1 MKVILKSQYYPF
13 FGSVLDKYQ
22 KLLEF
27 SSKLLANLSINI
39 EEIYTAKLSV
49 LDRSYYSP
57 VVKVLNPHVI
67 TLAIDKNLEIK
78 TKIRDEN
85 FIWRESYLRVEFLGK
100 IEEEEAILVLTI
112 RGSGQER
119 KKYGDVELYA
129 YNSNFDGFDKLF
141 IRHKINIEKALTEE
155 VKYFVIAPLSSLM
168 YDLSRIIAISA
179 SDVRSFLALVTR
191 FLRGLSTREN
201 IIEKAA
207 VSKLNSFL
215 NLSTLYAKVYNQ
227 EKFVKATFNAF
238 REKGYVTKAGSITIY
253 GDKPLYEGYINFLE
267 KVIIPLMSDFPSQ
280 DDFEKRL
287 EKGLNTLS

>member
-1 MKVILKSQYYPF
+1 MKVMLKSQYYPF
-13 FGSVLDKYQ
+13 FGGVLDKYQ

-27 SSKLLANLSINI
+27 SYKLLTNLSINI

-57 VVKVLNPHVI
+57 VVKVLNPHVL
-67 TLAIDKNLEIK
+67 TLAIDENLNIK

-85 FIWRESYLRVEFLGK
+85 FIWRESYLRIEFLGK
-100 IEEEEAILVLTI
+100 IEDEEAIFVLTI
-112 RGSGQER
+112 RGNGQDR
-119 KKYGDVELYA
+119 KKYGDVEIYA
-129 YNSNFDGFDKLF
+129 YNNNFDGFDKLF
-141 IRHKINIEKALTEE
+141 IKHKINVEKALTEE
-155 VKYFVIAPLSSLM
+155 VKYFVIAPLSSII
-168 YDLSRIIAISA
+168 YDLSRIVAISA
-179 SDVRSFLALVTR
+179 SDVRSFLALVTK
-191 FLRGLSTREN
+191 FLRNLSTREN
-201 IIEKAA
+201 AIERVA

-267 KVIIPLMSDFPSQ
+267 KVIIPLMSEFPSQ

-287 EKGLNTLS
+287 EKGLNALS